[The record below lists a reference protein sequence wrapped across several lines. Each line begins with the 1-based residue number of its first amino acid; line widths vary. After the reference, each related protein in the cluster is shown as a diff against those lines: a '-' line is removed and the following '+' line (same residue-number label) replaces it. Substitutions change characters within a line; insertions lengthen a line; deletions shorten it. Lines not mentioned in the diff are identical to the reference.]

1 MASATS
7 AIGEAGSLSVTPIT
21 GATTSIEGA
30 RPVLKLFQS
39 RDPVPADTKLP
50 ERSVM
55 EVIGEAGLVM
65 GEPKDDTEAVKGDMP
80 RPEDAEVLAVSEA
93 VGLLRAVF
101 AIEGS

>member
-1 MASATS
+1 
-7 AIGEAGSLSVTPIT
+7 
-21 GATTSIEGA
+21 
-30 RPVLKLFQS
+30 
-39 RDPVPADTKLP
+39 
-50 ERSVM
+50 
-55 EVIGEAGLVM
+55 M